1 MPFLLPAAFLRF
13 GGPIFCAVLVTSLAT
28 TAAAQD
34 ARAVIADASRA
45 MGTEKLSSIT
55 YSGSAATVFFGQT
68 EHMIGPWPMDPIRRY
83 SRTLDFTQPRS
94 LATGTVWQMAIL
106 VGGAPQPDPYVR
118 NIVPGNANWAQQ
130 LDIWTTPWGFLRG
143 AAANQATVRSQTIG
157 GQPFSVVSWKTPQ
170 KAPSGL
176 PYTVVGYI
184 DDRKMVTRVETWV
197 DHFLVGDLHV
207 EAEYSGYRDFGG
219 VKVPAHMVQKQM
231 GWPVFETDITG
242 ATANPANLADL
253 FRRPPPPER
262 TGPVPTSEQPRSTR
276 PADKIAD
283 GVYRIFGGLGGDH
296 IALAVEMKDH
306 IVLLEGGSEDEARG
320 LAAIAETRRVFPNK
334 PIKYVAAMHAHFDH
348 AGGLPPFV
356 AEGITVITH
365 ENNVPF
371 LELALNAPRTLLDDA
386 LARKPRK
393 PVFEAVRDRAVLQD
407 ETRTIEFHYIRG
419 YRHSDSTLVAYL
431 PKEKILFQGDFSLPL
446 GGRGF
451 APTRPGQTNEWIFTL
466 VDNFDRLNLWDFTL
480 FVPVHPPEPDAVW
493 TKQDVLRAV
502 GRAD

>member
-1 MPFLLPAAFLRF
+1 MPLLTRF
-13 GGPIFCAVLVTSLAT
+13 GAHLAVAALFASFAAT
-28 TAAAQD
+28 ATAQD
-34 ARAVIADASRA
+34 ARTVVAEAAAA
-45 MGTEKLSSIT
+45 MGADKLSSVT
-55 YSGSAATVFFGQT
+55 FSGSAAWTFFGQT
-68 EHMIGPWPMDPIRRY
+68 EHMIGPYPLDPIRRY
-83 SRTLDFTQPRS
+83 TRTIDFAERHS
-94 LATGTVWQMAIL
+94 LATGTIWQMAIL
-106 VGGAPQPDPYVR
+106 VGGPPRPDPWVR
-118 NIVPGNANWAQQ
+118 NITAKDTKWEQE
-130 LDIWTTPWGFLRG
+130 LEIWTTPWGFLRG
-143 AAANQATVRSQTIG
+143 AAANQATLRSQTIG
-157 GQPFSVVSWKTPQ
+157 GRRFSVVSWQTPQ

-184 DDRKMVTRVETWV
+184 GDRKMVERVETWV
-197 DHFLVGDLHV
+197 DHFLLGDLHV
-207 EAEYSGYRDFGG
+207 ESVYSDYQDFGG
-219 VKVPAHMVQKQM
+219 LKVPKHIVQKQM
-231 GWPVFETDITG
+231 GWAVFEADITA

-253 FRRPPPPER
+253 FRRPPPPPR
-262 TGPVPTSEQPRSTR
+262 TGPPPTSEQPRSTR

-306 IVLLEGGSEDEARG
+306 VVLLEGGSEDVDRG
-320 LAAIAETRRVFPNK
+320 VAALAETRRVIPNK
-334 PIKYVAAMHAHFDH
+334 PIRYVAAMHAHFDH

-365 ENNVPF
+365 ENNIEF
-371 LELALNAPRTLLDDA
+371 LDRALNAPRTLLDDA

-393 PVFEAVRDRAVLQD
+393 PVFEVVRDRAVLQD

-446 GGRGF
+446 GGRGV